1 MRFDSKNLSKFT
13 IEHLN
18 NRKLIINMLKYEDSI
33 ILGDIGKTIFEDPS
47 YEHFSSLEGM
57 HSIHRIVL
65 HDFNFKN
72 EDDDVE
78 NYKKIFLKYYK
89 SPTEYDEEVLQSVT
103 YMRENKSVYYTKPDY
118 NIGDLFKPVKVYDVS
133 ENVINLIDKINAQDR
148 YTFIGGFS
156 TS

>member
-1 MRFDSKNLSKFT
+1 MR
-13 IEHLN
+13 
-18 NRKLIINMLKYEDSI
+18 
-33 ILGDIGKTIFEDPS
+33 
-47 YEHFSSLEGM
+47 
-57 HSIHRIVL
+57 
-65 HDFNFKN
+65 
-72 EDDDVE
+72 
-78 NYKKIFLKYYK
+78 KIFLKYYK